1 MALSDLQVFSEKLY
15 DSYLE
20 TLSYQLELFN
30 AASQGGLVLT
40 TGAMQGDFKTEAMWT
55 RIPNLVRR
63 RNVYDPTASLTPTKL
78 GMKSTSKVKIAAGSN
93 PVELDPYQF
102 TWILKSPDEA
112 SMVMGKQ
119 LAEDSMAD
127 MVTTAINAFVAAIG
141 AQATNVYDGSAGVA
155 SLAGLNSAA
164 SKLGDRAQDI
174 LCWVMNSKSAFDI
187 WGAAIANANN
197 LFTFGTVAIR
207 SDAMGRPLIIT
218 DNPALVNLT
227 PTPDIYRT
235 LGLTT
240 GAVVIEQNDADFHS
254 TIVETTGKQNIGRVF
269 QSEWTYNMSVKG
281 FTWDTTNGG
290 ASPSDAALATATN
303 WDKVATSHKD
313 LAGILANFQ

>member
-30 AASQGGLVLT
+30 AASMGGLVLT
-40 TGAMQGDFKTEAMWT
+40 TGSMQGDFSTDALWT

-63 RNVYDPTASLTPTKL
+63 RNVYDPTASLTKTKL
-78 GMKSTSKVKIAAGSN
+78 GMKSTSKVKIATGTN
-93 PVELDPYQF
+93 PVELDGYQF
-102 TWILKSPDEA
+102 SWILKTPEEA
-112 SMVMGKQ
+112 AMVMSKQ

-127 MVTTAINAFVAAIG
+127 MVTTAINAFVAAVG

-164 SKLGDRAQDI
+164 SKMGDRAQDI
-174 LCWVMNSKSAFDI
+174 LCWVMNSKSAHDI
-187 WGAAIANANN
+187 WGAGIANANQ

-207 SDAMGRPLIIT
+207 TDAMGRPLIIT

-235 LGLTT
+235 LGLTP
-240 GAVVIEQNDADFHS
+240 GAVEIEQNDNDFRS
-254 TIVETTGKQNIGRVF
+254 VIVDATGKQNIETTF
-269 QSEWTYNMSVKG
+269 QAQWTYNLSVKG
-281 FTWDTTNGG
+281 FTWDTSNGG

>member
-1 MALSDLQVFSEKLY
+1 MALSDLQIFSERLY

-40 TGAMQGDFKTEAMWT
+40 TGAMQGDFKTEALWT

-63 RNVYDPTASLTPTKL
+63 RNVYDPTAVLTKTKL
-78 GMKSTSKVKIAAGSN
+78 GMKSTSNVKVATGTH
-93 PVELDPYQF
+93 PVELDSYQF
-102 TWILKSPDEA
+102 SWILKTPEEA
-112 SMVMGKQ
+112 AMVMSKQ

-127 MVTTAINAFVAAIG
+127 MVTTAINAFVAAVG

-164 SKLGDRAQDI
+164 SKMGDRAQDI
-174 LCWVMNSKSAFDI
+174 MCWVMNSKSAFDI
-187 WGAAIANANN
+187 WGAAITNANQ
-197 LFTFGTVAIR
+197 LFTFGTVAI
-207 SDAMGRPLIIT
+207 STDAMGRPLIIT

-227 PTPDIYRT
+227 PNPDIYRT
-235 LGLTT
+235 LGLTP
-240 GAVVIEQNDADFHS
+240 GAVVIEQNDNDFRS
-254 TIVETTGKQNIGRVF
+254 VIVDGTGKQNIETTF
-269 QSEWTYNMSVKG
+269 QAQWTYNLSVKG
-281 FTWDTTNGG
+281 FTWDTANGG
-290 ASPSDAALATATN
+290 PSPSDAAIATATN

>member
-1 MALSDLQVFSEKLY
+1 MALSDLQIFSEKMY
-15 DSYLE
+15 DSYQE
-20 TLSYQLELFN
+20 TLAYQLELFN

-40 TGAMQGDFKTEAMWT
+40 SGLVQGDFSTEAFWA
-55 RIPNLVRR
+55 RIANLVRR
-63 RNVYDPTASLTPTKL
+63 RNVYDPTATLTPTKL

-93 PVELDPYQF
+93 PVELDGYQF
-102 TWILKSPDEA
+102 SWILKSMDEA
-112 SMVMGKQ
+112 VMVMSKQ
-119 LAEDSMAD
+119 LAEESMAD
-127 MVTTAINAFVAAIG
+127 MVTTAINAFVAAVG
-141 AQATNVYDGSAGVA
+141 AQSTNVYDGSAGVA

-164 SKLGDRAQDI
+164 SKMGDRAQDI

-187 WGAAIANANN
+187 WGAGIANANQ

-207 SDAMGRPLIIT
+207 TDAFGRPLIIT

-227 PTPDIYRT
+227 PNPDIYRT
-235 LGLTT
+235 LGLTY
-240 GAVVIEQNDADFHS
+240 GAVVVEQNDKDFQS
-254 TIVETTGKQNIGRVF
+254 LLVPSVGKQNIQHTF
-269 QSEWTYNMSVKG
+269 QAEWTYNLSLKG

>member
-30 AASQGGLVLT
+30 AATQGGLVLT
-40 TGAMQGDFKTEAMWT
+40 TGAMQGDFETKALWS

-63 RNVYDPTASLTPTKL
+63 RNVYDPTATLTPTKL
-78 GMKSTSKVKIAAGSN
+78 GMKSASKVKVAGGTN
-93 PVELDPYQF
+93 PVELDSYQF
-102 TWILKSPDEA
+102 TWIRKSPEEA
-112 SMVMGKQ
+112 AMVMSKQ

-127 MVTTAINAFVAAIG
+127 MVATAINAFVAAIG

-164 SKLGDRAQDI
+164 SKMGDRSQDI

-187 WGAAIANANN
+187 WGAAIVNANN
-197 LFTFGTVAIR
+197 LFTYGTVNISR
-207 SDAMGRPLIIT
+207 DAMGRPIVIT

-235 LGLTT
+235 LGLTS
-240 GAVVIEQNDADFHS
+240 GAVVVEQNDNDFQS
-254 TIVETTGKQNIGRVF
+254 EIVPGVGKQNISKTF
-269 QSEWTYNMSVKG
+269 QAEWTFNLSVKG
-281 FTWDTTNGG
+281 FTWDMTNGG
-290 ASPSDAALATATN
+290 ASPSDAAIATATN